1 MTLNYIEHLLV
12 LASETTGL
20 VTIFT
25 FASLIGIPNGIENSA
40 VGLKICAI
48 IAGIIKYKSIIKKI
62 EKKHDRI
69 VL

>member
-12 LASETTGL
+12 LASEATGL
-20 VTIFT
+20 ITIFT
-25 FASLIGIPNGIENSA
+25 SASLIGIPNGIENSA

-48 IAGIIKYKSIIKKI
+48 IAGIIMYKSIIKKM

>member
-25 FASLIGIPNGIENSA
+25 SAFLIGIPNGIENSA

-48 IAGIIKYKSIIKKI
+48 IAGIIMYESIIKKM

>member
-25 FASLIGIPNGIENSA
+25 FASLIGTPNGIENSA
-40 VGLKICAI
+40 VGLKICAV
-48 IAGIIKYKSIIKKI
+48 IAGIIKYKSIIKKM